1 MRRGAEKA
9 ESEVRSGMRKRKH
22 AGRDDAAY
30 RWASAARGVLMVALS
45 VVLVLGGTPAGA
57 WVALAAD
64 GGDAATGQ
72 GAGGAGEGLQG
83 EADGGSADGGTDG
96 GGASDGGDAGGTDGG
111 DSAPETIQVSEL
123 VLQWAAEYGNDT
135 KQFVGEG
142 WDIPSI
148 TVTSKGQLV
157 QLNGWYLDNTGSGE
171 LLQTASGDTQL
182 GSFALNFTSSDTSVA
197 TVDLTSGLV
206 TPKGNGTVTITASV
220 AKPEKYG
227 AASTSIEI
235 TFDGQEGEY
244 VSSVDI
250 YGEDGTLLEGVDDD
264 GNKVS
269 ELLELTSNTD
279 GVLRCQLYAR
289 VHWIDADGN
298 EVRVED
304 TRDGGVSTTLRWETA
319 GNNAVVAINEKTG
332 LVSTQKRG
340 TGAVRVVVAGGLGG
354 DSVTA
359 TLRLRVETQQ
369 DPAGL
374 PADSLTLRVVYDDY
388 PDVEVNAKTFTPDD
402 LSAQL
407 TSYEY
412 LYTIISGTT
421 TSGKGFATVRAQGY
435 LFKDVLALMGV
446 DLDDISQ
453 LSFLTTDDYPEPVSH
468 EYLFG
473 NKRYYWPD
481 FDQGITAGGE
491 VVPPMLAVSSYWTWN
506 ALADPNGD
514 MTEEDRFQLV
524 FGAKDTSDT
533 NSKKQIKYIYGI
545 TIHVSGAP
553 PTPVTPGGDGD
564 DDGGGTGGGTSG
576 GTSTGGGDG
585 VSGSGSGGT
594 VGASG
599 GGSSAGGSSSASGS
613 SGASSSA
620 SQAASASATA
630 TSGSSGAGS
639 DTGGGQWRIYQMMT
653 KSKSDPGELDLENP
667 FAPYALPAGCAVFA
681 LGCAQSFASY
691 RRRLFA

>member
-1 MRRGAEKA
+1 M
-9 ESEVRSGMRKRKH
+9 GMRKRMSC
-22 AGRDDAAY
+22 DDAAY
-30 RWASAARGVLMVALS
+30 MRASAVRGVLMVLLS
-45 VVLVLGGTPAGA
+45 AVLVLGGTPAGA
-57 WVALAAD
+57 WVALAAEGAD
-64 GGDAATGQ
+64 AAAGQAEGDATGGDTG
-72 GAGGAGEGLQG
+72 
-83 EADGGSADGGTDG
+83 GGTD
-96 GGASDGGDAGGTDGG
+96 SGDAGGGTTDTDGDAGG
-111 DSAPETIQVSEL
+111 DSSPETIQVSEL

-227 AASTSIEI
+227 EATTSIEI

-250 YGEDGTLLEGVDDD
+250 FGEDGTLLEGIDDD
-264 GNKVS
+264 GNAVS
-269 ELLELTSNTD
+269 ELLELTSNSD

-304 TRDGGVSTTLRWETA
+304 TRDGDVSTTLRWETA
-319 GNNAVVAINEKTG
+319 GNNAVVAINEKSG

-354 DSVTA
+354 DNVTA
-359 TLRLRVETQQ
+359 TLRLRVETKQ
-369 DPAGL
+369 DPAGI
-374 PADSLTLRVVYDDY
+374 PAESLTLRVIYDDY
-388 PDVEVNAKTFTPDD
+388 PDAEVNAKTFTPED
-402 LSAQL
+402 LAAQL

-412 LYTIISGTT
+412 LYTVISGTT
-421 TSGKGFATVRAQGY
+421 TSGKGFATVRASGY
-435 LFKDVLALMGV
+435 LFKDVLGLMGV

-473 NKRYYWPD
+473 SKRYYWPD
-481 FDQGITAGGE
+481 YDQGITAGGE
-491 VVPPMLAVSSYWTWN
+491 VVPPLLAVSSYWTWD

-524 FGAKDTSDT
+524 FGAKDSNDA

-545 TIHVSGAP
+545 TIHMSGAP
-553 PTPVTPGGDGD
+553 PTPAPDDGGGGGGDGD
-564 DDGGGTGGGTSG
+564 GGNGGNGSGTGGSGGTGGGDGGSGSGTG
-576 GTSTGGGDG
+576 GTVGSASGNGTSAADG
-585 VSGSGSGGT
+585 SSSGSNASGSAPQAASAATASGSGSGGSD
-594 VGASG
+594 SG
-599 GGSSAGGSSSASGS
+599 N
-613 SGASSSA
+613 
-620 SQAASASATA
+620 
-630 TSGSSGAGS
+630 
-639 DTGGGQWRIYQMMT
+639 GQWRIYQMMA
-653 KSKSDPGELDLENP
+653 KSKSSPGELDLENP
-667 FAPYALPAGCAVFA
+667 FAPYALPAGCAIFA

>member
-1 MRRGAEKA
+1 MRKGAEKA
-9 ESEVRSGMRKRKH
+9 ESEVRMGMRKRMNC
-22 AGRDDAAY
+22 DDAAY
-30 RWASAARGVLMVALS
+30 MRASAVRGVLMVLLS

-57 WVALAAD
+57 WVALAAEGAD
-64 GGDAATGQ
+64 AAAGQAEGDAT
-72 GAGGAGEGLQG
+72 
-83 EADGGSADGGTDG
+83 
-96 GGASDGGDAGGTDGG
+96 GGDAGGADSGDAGGGTTDPGGDAGG
-111 DSAPETIQVSEL
+111 DSSPETIQVSEL

-182 GSFALNFTSSDTSVA
+182 GAFALNFTSSDPSVA

-227 AASTSIEI
+227 EATTSIEI

-250 YGEDGTLLEGVDDD
+250 FGEDGTLLEGVDDD
-264 GNKVS
+264 GNAVS
-269 ELLELTSNTD
+269 ELLELTSNSD

-319 GNNAVVAINEKTG
+319 GNNAVVAINEKSG

-354 DSVTA
+354 DNVTA
-359 TLRLRVETQQ
+359 TLRLRVETKQ
-369 DPAGL
+369 DPAGI
-374 PADSLTLRVVYDDY
+374 PAESLTLRVVYDDY
-388 PDVEVNAKTFTPDD
+388 PDAEVNAKTFTPED
-402 LSAQL
+402 LAAQL
-407 TSYEY
+407 TSYDY
-412 LYTIISGTT
+412 LYTVISGTT
-421 TSGKGFATVRAQGY
+421 TSGKGFATVRASGY
-435 LFKDVLALMGV
+435 LFKDVLGLMGV

-473 NKRYYWPD
+473 SKRYYWPD
-481 FDQGITAGGE
+481 YDQGITAGGE
-491 VVPPMLAVSSYWTWN
+491 VVPPLLAVSSYWTWD
-506 ALADPNGD
+506 ALADPNGE

-524 FGAKDTSDT
+524 FGAKDTNDA

-545 TIHVSGAP
+545 TIHMSGAP
-553 PTPVTPGGDGD
+553 PTPAPTPDDGGGDGD
-564 DDGGGTGGGTSG
+564 GDGGSGGNGSGSGGSGGTGGGDG
-576 GTSTGGGDG
+576 G
-585 VSGSGSGGT
+585 SGSGSGGS
-594 VGASG
+594 VGAASG
-599 GGSSAGGSSSASGS
+599 NATSGAVGSSSASNA
-613 SGASSSA
+613 SGSA
-620 SQAASASATA
+620 SQAAATA
-630 TSGSSGAGS
+630 TASSSGSGGSGSGN
-639 DTGGGQWRIYQMMT
+639 GQWRIYQMMA
-653 KSKSDPGELDLENP
+653 KSKSNPGELDLENP

>member
-1 MRRGAEKA
+1 M
-9 ESEVRSGMRKRKH
+9 
-22 AGRDDAAY
+22 
-30 RWASAARGVLMVALS
+30 
-45 VVLVLGGTPAGA
+45 
-57 WVALAAD
+57 
-64 GGDAATGQ
+64 
-72 GAGGAGEGLQG
+72 
-83 EADGGSADGGTDG
+83 
-96 GGASDGGDAGGTDGG
+96 
-111 DSAPETIQVSEL
+111 SEL

-171 LLQTASGDTQL
+171 LLQTANGDTQL

-227 AASTSIEI
+227 EATTSIEI

-250 YGEDGTLLEGVDDD
+250 FGEDGTLLEGIDDD
-264 GNKVS
+264 GNAVS
-269 ELLELTSNTD
+269 ELLELTSNSD
-279 GVLRCQLYAR
+279 GVLRCRLYAR

-319 GNNAVVAINEKTG
+319 GNNAVVAINEKSG

-354 DSVTA
+354 DNVTA
-359 TLRLRVETQQ
+359 TLRLRVETKQ
-369 DPAGL
+369 DPAGI
-374 PADSLTLRVVYDDY
+374 PAESLTLRVIYDDY
-388 PDVEVNAKTFTPDD
+388 PDAEVNAKTFTPED
-402 LSAQL
+402 LAAQL

-412 LYTIISGTT
+412 LYTVISGTT
-421 TSGKGFATVRAQGY
+421 TSGKGFATVRASGY
-435 LFKDVLALMGV
+435 LFKDVLGLMGV

-473 NKRYYWPD
+473 SKRYYWPD
-481 FDQGITAGGE
+481 YDQGITAGGE
-491 VVPPMLAVSSYWTWN
+491 VVPPLLAVSSYWTWD

-524 FGAKDTSDT
+524 FGAKDTNDA

-545 TIHVSGAP
+545 TIHMSGAP
-553 PTPVTPGGDGD
+553 PTPSP
-564 DDGGGTGGGTSG
+564 DDGGGDG
-576 GTSTGGGDG
+576 GGGDG
-585 VSGSGSGGT
+585 GNGGNGSGSGSGGSGGTGGGDGGSGSGTGST
-594 VGASG
+594 VGSASG
-599 GGSSAGGSSSASGS
+599 NGTSGADGSSSSSNASGS
-613 SGASSSA
+613 AA
-620 SQAASASATA
+620 QAASAAA
-630 TSGSSGAGS
+630 ASGSGSGGS
-639 DTGGGQWRIYQMMT
+639 DSGNGQWRIYQMMA
-653 KSKSDPGELDLENP
+653 KSKSNPGELDLENP
-667 FAPYALPAGCAVFA
+667 FAPYALPAGCAIFA

>member
-1 MRRGAEKA
+1 M
-9 ESEVRSGMRKRKH
+9 
-22 AGRDDAAY
+22 
-30 RWASAARGVLMVALS
+30 
-45 VVLVLGGTPAGA
+45 
-57 WVALAAD
+57 
-64 GGDAATGQ
+64 
-72 GAGGAGEGLQG
+72 
-83 EADGGSADGGTDG
+83 
-96 GGASDGGDAGGTDGG
+96 
-111 DSAPETIQVSEL
+111 SEL

-227 AASTSIEI
+227 EATTSIEI

-250 YGEDGTLLEGVDDD
+250 FGEDGTLLEGIDDD
-264 GNKVS
+264 GNAVS
-269 ELLELTSNTD
+269 ELLELTSNSD

-319 GNNAVVAINEKTG
+319 GNNAVVAINEKSG

-354 DSVTA
+354 DNVTA
-359 TLRLRVETQQ
+359 TLRLRVETKQ
-369 DPAGL
+369 DPAGI
-374 PADSLTLRVVYDDY
+374 PAESLTLRVIYDDY
-388 PDVEVNAKTFTPDD
+388 PDAEVNAKTFTPED
-402 LSAQL
+402 LAAQL

-412 LYTIISGTT
+412 LYTVISGTT
-421 TSGKGFATVRAQGY
+421 TSGKGFATVRASGY
-435 LFKDVLALMGV
+435 LFKDVLGLMGV

-473 NKRYYWPD
+473 SKRYYWPD
-481 FDQGITAGGE
+481 YDQGITAGGE
-491 VVPPMLAVSSYWTWN
+491 VVPPLLAVSSYWTWD

-524 FGAKDTSDT
+524 FGAKDTNDA

-545 TIHVSGAP
+545 TIHMSGAP
-553 PTPVTPGGDGD
+553 PTPAP
-564 DDGGGTGGGTSG
+564 DDGGGDG
-576 GTSTGGGDG
+576 GGGDG
-585 VSGSGSGGT
+585 GNGGNGSGSGSGGT
-594 VGASG
+594 GGGDGGSGSGTGSTVGSASG
-599 GGSSAGGSSSASGS
+599 NGTSGADGSSSSSNATGS
-613 SGASSSA
+613 AV
-620 SQAASASATA
+620 QAASAAA
-630 TSGSSGAGS
+630 ASGSGSGGS
-639 DTGGGQWRIYQMMT
+639 DSGNGQWRIYQMMA
-653 KSKSDPGELDLENP
+653 KSKSNPGELDLENP
-667 FAPYALPAGCAVFA
+667 FAPYALPAGCAIFA
-681 LGCAQSFASY
+681 FGCAQSFASY

>member
-1 MRRGAEKA
+1 MRKGAKKA
-9 ESEVRSGMRKRKH
+9 ESEVRTGMRKRMNC
-22 AGRDDAAY
+22 DDAAY
-30 RWASAARGVLMVALS
+30 MRASAVRGVLMVLLS

-57 WVALAAD
+57 WVALAAEGAD
-64 GGDAATGQ
+64 AAAGQAEGDAA
-72 GAGGAGEGLQG
+72 
-83 EADGGSADGGTDG
+83 
-96 GGASDGGDAGGTDGG
+96 GGDAGGADSGDAGGGTTDPGGDAGG
-111 DSAPETIQVSEL
+111 DSSPETIQVSEL

-182 GSFALNFTSSDTSVA
+182 GAFALNFTSSDPSVA

-227 AASTSIEI
+227 EATTSIEI

-250 YGEDGTLLEGVDDD
+250 FGEDGTLLEGVDDD
-264 GNKVS
+264 GNAVS
-269 ELLELTSNTD
+269 ELLELTSNSD

-319 GNNAVVAINEKTG
+319 GNNAVVAINEKSG

-354 DSVTA
+354 DNVTA
-359 TLRLRVETQQ
+359 TLRLRVETKQ
-369 DPAGL
+369 DPAGI
-374 PADSLTLRVVYDDY
+374 PAESLTLRVVYDDY
-388 PDVEVNAKTFTPDD
+388 PDAEVNAKTFTPED
-402 LSAQL
+402 LAAQL

-412 LYTIISGTT
+412 LYTVISGTT
-421 TSGKGFATVRAQGY
+421 TSGKGFATVRASGY
-435 LFKDVLALMGV
+435 LFKDVLGLMGV

-473 NKRYYWPD
+473 SKRYYWPD
-481 FDQGITAGGE
+481 YDQGITAGGE
-491 VVPPMLAVSSYWTWN
+491 VVPPLLAVSSYWTWD

-524 FGAKDTSDT
+524 FGAKDTNDA

-545 TIHVSGAP
+545 TIHMSGAP
-553 PTPVTPGGDGD
+553 PTPAPTPDDGGGDGD
-564 DDGGGTGGGTSG
+564 GDGGSGGNGSGSGGSGGTGGGDG
-576 GTSTGGGDG
+576 G
-585 VSGSGSGGT
+585 SGSGSGGS
-594 VGASG
+594 VGAASG
-599 GGSSAGGSSSASGS
+599 NGTSGADGSSSASNA
-613 SGASSSA
+613 SGSA
-620 SQAASASATA
+620 SQAAATA
-630 TSGSSGAGS
+630 TASSSGSGGSGSGN
-639 DTGGGQWRIYQMMT
+639 GQWRIYQMMA
-653 KSKSDPGELDLENP
+653 KSKSNPGELDLENP

>member
-1 MRRGAEKA
+1 MRKGAEKA
-9 ESEVRSGMRKRKH
+9 ESEVRMGMRKRMNC
-22 AGRDDAAY
+22 DDAAY
-30 RWASAARGVLMVALS
+30 MRASAVRGVLMVLLS

-57 WVALAAD
+57 WVALAAEGAD
-64 GGDAATGQ
+64 AAAGQAEGDAA
-72 GAGGAGEGLQG
+72 
-83 EADGGSADGGTDG
+83 
-96 GGASDGGDAGGTDGG
+96 GGDAGGADSGDAGGGTTDPGGDAGG
-111 DSAPETIQVSEL
+111 DSSPETIQVSEL

-182 GSFALNFTSSDTSVA
+182 GAFALNFTSSDPSVA

-227 AASTSIEI
+227 AATTSIEI

-250 YGEDGTLLEGVDDD
+250 FGEDGTLLEGVDDD
-264 GNKVS
+264 GNAVS
-269 ELLELTSNTD
+269 ELLELTSNSD

-319 GNNAVVAINEKTG
+319 GNNAVVAINEKSG

-354 DSVTA
+354 DNVTA
-359 TLRLRVETQQ
+359 TLRLRVETKQ
-369 DPAGL
+369 DPAGI
-374 PADSLTLRVVYDDY
+374 PAESLTLRVVYDDY
-388 PDVEVNAKTFTPDD
+388 PDAEVNAKTFTPED
-402 LSAQL
+402 LAAQL
-407 TSYEY
+407 TSYDY
-412 LYTIISGTT
+412 LYTVISGTT
-421 TSGKGFATVRAQGY
+421 TSGKGFATVCASGY
-435 LFKDVLALMGV
+435 LFKDVLGLMGV

-473 NKRYYWPD
+473 SKRYYWPD
-481 FDQGITAGGE
+481 YDQGITAGGE
-491 VVPPMLAVSSYWTWN
+491 VVPPLLAVSSYWTWD

-524 FGAKDTSDT
+524 FGAKDTNDA

-545 TIHVSGAP
+545 TIHMSGAP
-553 PTPVTPGGDGD
+553 PTPAPTPDDGGGDGD
-564 DDGGGTGGGTSG
+564 GDGGSGGNGSGSGGSGGTGGGDG
-576 GTSTGGGDG
+576 G
-585 VSGSGSGGT
+585 SGSGSGGS
-594 VGASG
+594 VGAASG
-599 GGSSAGGSSSASGS
+599 NGTSGADGSSSASNA
-613 SGASSSA
+613 SGSA
-620 SQAASASATA
+620 SQAAATA
-630 TSGSSGAGS
+630 TASSSGSGGSGSGN
-639 DTGGGQWRIYQMMT
+639 GQWRIYQMMA
-653 KSKSDPGELDLENP
+653 KSKSNPGELDLENP